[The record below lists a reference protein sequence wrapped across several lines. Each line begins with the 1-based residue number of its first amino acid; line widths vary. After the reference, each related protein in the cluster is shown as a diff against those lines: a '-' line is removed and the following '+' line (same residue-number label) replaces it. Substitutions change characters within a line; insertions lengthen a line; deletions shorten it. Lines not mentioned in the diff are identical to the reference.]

1 MKCRAQSTLQGSPF
15 PVCLNFKRDCC
26 AGGKREFLTIGI
38 LILAVRVYN
47 NILSPDIKSPPSPMN
62 YSDGFA
68 RGSSEHSVVP
78 NVLPRLSSI
87 EAQSALYATEIG
99 LLKTSTSDIL
109 EWRSRIDADIEHTS
123 KTLFSV
129 DKEICSMRKQ
139 LGSERSLLDVSM
151 ADFTAKLDSYASE
164 LEYLKASESVTGQL
178 EHVESRLRQVE
189 MILVEKSEF
198 ESVLA
203 DIKTETSET
212 QVMTRAA
219 VKNIEHVTDR
229 MATVQDDLNSLASKV
244 ETINLALEVV
254 EQSLEDFDES
264 ETIES
269 LRSRMDDLDVGIEN
283 VSQNSDRQIQ
293 TLAKQVEEL
302 KQYFE
307 SNIKESER
315 RSKETY
321 EKITLNMSNLKTEV
335 RNSRVGSPSVS
346 GASSPATMATRSSDA
361 RVKAAVH
368 TLSDGYRS
376 LHKAM
381 GLMYEEQADIA
392 KRVKCAG
399 VMAQNGPLQKSVGER
414 IRASVSDEKVTISS
428 YPITLED
435 NDDMAGSTDVNQA
448 DLAPLLSANLMDSMK
463 AERRVEALEQ
473 EVAALRQ
480 ILSSL
485 CFVPGMGAC
494 THKKLSMN
502 MTWSDAEQKFK
513 VDLDPSLWKISSK
526 A

>member
-1 MKCRAQSTLQGSPF
+1 
-15 PVCLNFKRDCC
+15 
-26 AGGKREFLTIGI
+26 
-38 LILAVRVYN
+38 
-47 NILSPDIKSPPSPMN
+47 MN
-62 YSDGFA
+62 YGDGFA
-68 RGSSEHSVVP
+68 RGSSEHCVVP

-99 LLKTSTSDIL
+99 LLKSSTTEISD
-109 EWRSRIDADIEHTS
+109 WRSHIDVEMEHTS
-123 KTLFSV
+123 KTL
-129 DKEICSMRKQ
+129 CSMYKDIGSMREQ
-139 LGSERSLLDVSM
+139 LGSERSLLDESL
-151 ADFTAKLDSYASE
+151 ADFASKLDSCASE
-164 LEYLKASESVTGQL
+164 LEQLKASESVAGQL
-178 EHVESRLRQVE
+178 DHVESRLRDVE

-203 DIKTETSET
+203 DVKAEASET

-219 VKNIEHVTDR
+219 LENMEHVTDR
-229 MATVQDDLNSLASKV
+229 VTTVQDDLTSLASKV

-283 VSQNSDRQIQ
+283 VSQNSERQIQ

-315 RSKETY
+315 RSKESF
-321 EKITLNMSNLKTEV
+321 EKIALNMSDLKTEV
-335 RNSRVGSPSVS
+335 RNSRLGSPSVS

-392 KRVKCAG
+392 KRVTCAG
-399 VMAQNGPLQKSVGER
+399 VMAQKGPAHKPVGER
-414 IRASVSDEKVTISS
+414 IRASLSDGKATISS
-428 YPITLED
+428 YPITFED
-435 NDDMAGSTDVNQA
+435 NDDPAGNASDVKQA
-448 DLAPLLSANLMDSMK
+448 DLAALLAANLRDSVK

-473 EVAALRQ
+473 EVAALRH

-485 CFVPGMGAC
+485 CGIGPMN
-494 THKKLSMN
+494 MN
-502 MTWSDAEQKFK
+502 MTWSDSEQKFK